1 MYTLKDGVLTIDE
14 GVTEISRKNFSFDK
28 KDIKSV
34 IIPDGVKKIGA
45 FAFTNCENLAKVTIP
60 DSVEMIRDGAFTNCA
75 IDNFESKLL
84 KIKNGC
90 AFSQGGLTL
99 LYRANVNLTDI
110 TIPKGIRWIGDRAFR
125 NCSNLIQ
132 VTIPESVKSIGDG
145 AFSRCENL
153 KTVTISEGVK
163 KIGRVAFDGCKN
175 LSSVIIPESIKKIES
190 YAFRGCKNL
199 KSIIIP
205 DGVEEIG
212 KDIFDECAI
221 DNLESKLLKI
231 KNGCAL
237 SDDGLTV
244 LYRANAN
251 LTAITIPEGVKKI
264 ERVAFSRCENLTK
277 VTIPDGVEEIGDCAF
292 HCCSIDN
299 LESKVLKIKNGCAL
313 SADGLT
319 VLYGTNI
326 NLKEV
331 TIPDGVQT
339 IRDYAFK
346 SFENLTSIMIPES
359 VDEIGVAAF
368 QSCSNLTS
376 ITISEGVIL
385 ILNYAFSDCENLTK
399 ITIPESVK
407 YIGRCAFSYC
417 ANLTTVTML
426 EGVEKIEDEAF
437 RYCKNLTTIII
448 PESIKDIGN
457 YSFENCGIDNFE
469 GKNFKIKN
477 GLALSSDGFTVLYR
491 TNSNLKEV
499 TIPEGVQSIKN
510 GAFFRLDIESVTFPK
525 SVREI
530 GWRAFFECKSLKKI
544 FYQGTKKEWKTIK
557 GDGKKHLKGVEIIFK
572 K

>member
-14 GVTEISRKNFSFDK
+14 GVTEISRKDFSFDK

-45 FAFTNCENLAKVTIP
+45 FAFDNCENLAK
-60 DSVEMIRDGAFTNCA
+60 
-75 IDNFESKLL
+75 
-84 KIKNGC
+84 
-90 AFSQGGLTL
+90 
-99 LYRANVNLTDI
+99 
-110 TIPKGIRWIGDRAFR
+110 
-125 NCSNLIQ
+125 

-264 ERVAFSRCENLTK
+264 KRVAFSRCENLTK

-368 QSCSNLTS
+368 QSCSNVTS
-376 ITISEGVIL
+376 ITIS
-385 ILNYAFSDCENLTK
+385 
-399 ITIPESVK
+399 ESVK
-407 YIGRCAFSYC
+407 YIGRCAFSHC

>member
-14 GVTEISRKNFSFDK
+14 GVTEISGKDFSFDK

-34 IIPDGVKKIGA
+34 IIPDGVKKIGASAFSYCANLTSVTIPKTVEVIGNCAFSQCKNLTSIAIPEGVKKIGA

-153 KTVTISEGVK
+153 KTVAISEGVK
-163 KIGRVAFDGCKN
+163 KIGMVAFDGCKN
-175 LSSVIIPESIKKIES
+175 LSSVIIPESIKKIGDG
-190 YAFRGCKNL
+190 AFRGCKNL

-292 HCCSIDN
+292 KRCSIDN

-346 SFENLTSIMIPES
+346 SFELWT
-359 VDEIGVAAF
+359 
-368 QSCSNLTS
+368 
-376 ITISEGVIL
+376 
-385 ILNYAFSDCENLTK
+385 
-399 ITIPESVK
+399 
-407 YIGRCAFSYC
+407 
-417 ANLTTVTML
+417 
-426 EGVEKIEDEAF
+426 
-437 RYCKNLTTIII
+437 
-448 PESIKDIGN
+448 
-457 YSFENCGIDNFE
+457 
-469 GKNFKIKN
+469 
-477 GLALSSDGFTVLYR
+477 
-491 TNSNLKEV
+491 
-499 TIPEGVQSIKN
+499 
-510 GAFFRLDIESVTFPK
+510 
-525 SVREI
+525 
-530 GWRAFFECKSLKKI
+530 
-544 FYQGTKKEWKTIK
+544 
-557 GDGKKHLKGVEIIFK
+557 
-572 K
+572 